1 MANKKYYE
9 LVFEGRYETIAG
21 MLEGFALASGKKW
34 EFWFSR
40 KAGIE
45 TETFAEA
52 ILEWGALKSRLHHVI
67 LEKEF
72 HSYLQRMIAKRK
84 DLKLIRPEYTK
95 SAMEIKTASFKF
107 EAKAFAKKYGTEIK
121 GILAKPPVGI
131 KIKDYKPHEE
141 IHESAK
147 GVELYAP
154 DHDYTFTAE
163 GIAIGEFKAILDFRK
178 KLDDHPLVDVSTIR
192 LQF

>member
-1 MANKKYYE
+1 MVKKKYYE

-40 KAGIE
+40 KVGIE

-72 HSYLQRMIAKRK
+72 HTQLQRMAAKRK

-95 SAMEIKTASFKF
+95 SAMEIKSAAFTFK
-107 EAKAFAKKYGTEIK
+107 AKAYGKKYGAEIK
-121 GILAKPPVGI
+121 SILSKPPEGI
-131 KIKDYKPHEE
+131 KIRDYKPHEE
-141 IHESAK
+141 IRESSK
-147 GVELYAP
+147 GVDLYAP
-154 DHDYTFTAE
+154 DHDYVFTAE
-163 GIAIGEFKAILDFRK
+163 GMAAGEFRAILDFRK
-178 KLDDHPLVDVSTIR
+178 KLDDHPLVEVSTIR

>member
-1 MANKKYYE
+1 MAKKKYYE

-21 MLEGFALASGKKW
+21 MLEGFMLASGKKW

-40 KAGIE
+40 KVGIE

-72 HSYLQRMIAKRK
+72 HTQLQRMAAKRK

-95 SAMEIKTASFKF
+95 SAMEIKSAEFTFK
-107 EAKAFAKKYGTEIK
+107 AKAYAKKYGTEIK
-121 GILAKPPVGI
+121 SILSKPPEGI
-131 KIKDYKPHEE
+131 KIN
-141 IHESAK
+141 
-147 GVELYAP
+147 VE
-154 DHDYTFTAE
+154 TGT
-163 GIAIGEFKAILDFRK
+163 
-178 KLDDHPLVDVSTIR
+178 
-192 LQF
+192 

>member
-1 MANKKYYE
+1 MAKKKYYE

-21 MLEGFALASGKKW
+21 MLEGVVLASGKKW

-40 KAGIE
+40 KVGIE

-72 HSYLQRMIAKRK
+72 HTQFQRMITRRK

-95 SAMEIKTASFKF
+95 SAMEIKSASFRF
-107 EAKAFAKKYGTEIK
+107 EAKAYAKKYGAEIK
-121 GILAKPPVGI
+121 AILAKPPAGI
-131 KIKDYKPHEE
+131 KIRDYKPTEE
-141 IHESAK
+141 THESAK

-154 DHDYTFTAE
+154 DHDYVFTAT
-163 GIAIGEFKAILDFRK
+163 GIAAGEFRAILDFRK
-178 KLDDHPLVDVSTIR
+178 KLDDHPLVDVSPIK

>member
-1 MANKKYYE
+1 MAKKKYYE

-21 MLEGFALASGKKW
+21 MLEGFMLASGKNW
-34 EFWFSR
+34 EYWFSR
-40 KAGIE
+40 KVGIE

-52 ILEWGALKSRLHHVI
+52 ILEWGALKSRLHHVV

-72 HSYLQRMIAKRK
+72 HTLFKKMAGTRD

-95 SAMEIKTASFKF
+95 SAMEIKSASIKF
-107 EAKAFAKKYGTEIK
+107 RAKAYAKKYGIESKSMLT
-121 GILAKPPVGI
+121 KPPAGI
-131 KIKDYKPHEE
+131 KLKDYKPEE
-141 IHESAK
+141 VIHESAK

-154 DHDYTFTAE
+154 EHDYEFTAE
-163 GIAIGEFKAILDFRK
+163 GIAIGEFRAILDFRK
-178 KLDDHPLVDVSTIR
+178 KLDDHPLIEVSTIR